1 MNFLRHPVV
10 VVALTVALAMVAIPA
25 VRHLLEELPVPPEP
39 PAALRAEWRAP
50 ADVTLGTGVEFPF
63 GVTIS
68 PDGRRVAFPATRDGV
83 SALWLQDLRTGDAR
97 ELVGTG
103 QAATPF
109 WSADGARVFFVA
121 RGSLQQIDVT
131 TGDVQAVMPASMPR
145 GGSANIGGDIVIGGD
160 EGAGLTLR
168 LADGTV
174 RALTSVDANATESA
188 HVFPAFLP
196 DGDRVIYFVRATAA
210 TRQGLWITSLS
221 GAFQPTRLTNSA
233 ASAIVSGD
241 RVIHAVDGALV
252 ARTLAPDAP
261 ELRGAADVLGARVG
275 TTPIGELLATA
286 AADVVLFQP
295 PIVTARQLV
304 WATRDGTRTSEL
316 GSPGDIWSARIAP
329 DGRRVAATVLEPL
342 LRTLDIV
349 QYDGRALMP
358 TRVSLSID
366 TDDTPAWS
374 PDGRR
379 IAWISAGRAVTV
391 RGAGAVL
398 PADTITRFDAAAR
411 LSDWTP
417 DGRAVLVSATTGE
430 TKDDV
435 WVVPVDGK
443 GERRVAIQT
452 PFNDVQAT
460 VSPDGRWIAYA
471 SDESGTWEIYVER
484 FLDRAPGP
492 GTRER
497 VTSGGGSDPRWSR
510 TGRELFFRRGFA
522 IHVAT
527 PASGRG
533 PNAAAATSM
542 LFDTNAALRS
552 FDVSPDGRRF
562 LLNVPAESGPV
573 EPATIVVNAFRW

>member
-1 MNFLRHPVV
+1 MRVVSLFLAITLL
-10 VVALTVALAMVAIPA
+10 VVAVPAI
-25 VRHLLEELPVPPEP
+25 RHLRERPPAPPEP
-39 PAALRAEWRAP
+39 PAAVRADWRAP
-50 ADVTLGTGVEFPF
+50 VDVVLGAGSDLPF
-63 GVTIS
+63 GVTLS
-68 PDGRRVAFPATRDGV
+68 PDGRHVAFPAMRDGM
-83 SALWLQDLRTGDAR
+83 STLWLQDLRTGDAR
-97 ELVGTG
+97 ALAGTE

-109 WSADGARVFFVA
+109 WSADGAGVFFVA
-121 RGSLQQIDVT
+121 RGSLQQVDVAS
-131 TGDVQAVMPASMPR
+131 GDVQTTMPVATPR
-145 GGSANIGGDIVIGGD
+145 GGSANRHGDVVVGGDA
-160 EGAGLTLR
+160 GAGLTLR

-174 RALTSVDANATESA
+174 RALTTVAPDAGESA

-233 ASAIVSGD
+233 ASAIVRGD

-261 ELRGAADVLGARVG
+261 ELRGAAEVLGVRVG

-295 PIVTARQLV
+295 PMVTARQLV
-304 WATRDGTRTSEL
+304 WTTRDGSRTGDL

-358 TRVSLSID
+358 ARVSLSID

-398 PADTITRFDAAAR
+398 PADTITRFDAVTR

-417 DGRAVLVSATTGE
+417 DGRAVLVSVTTGD

-435 WVVPVDGK
+435 WVVPVDGRGK
-443 GERRVAIQT
+443 RRAVVQT

-460 VSPDGRWIAYA
+460 VSPDGQWIAYA
-471 SDESGTWEIYVER
+471 SDESGSWEIYVER

-510 TGRELFFRRGFA
+510 TSRELFFRRGSA

-542 LFDTNAALRS
+542 LFDTNVPLRS

-562 LLNVPAESGPV
+562 LLNVPASAGPV
-573 EPATIVVNAFRW
+573 EPATLIVHPFRD